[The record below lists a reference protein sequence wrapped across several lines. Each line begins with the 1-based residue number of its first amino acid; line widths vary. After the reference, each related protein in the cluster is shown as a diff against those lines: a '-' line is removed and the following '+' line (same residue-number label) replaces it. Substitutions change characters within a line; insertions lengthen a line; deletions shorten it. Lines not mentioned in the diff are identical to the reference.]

1 MDNKKI
7 GAKIRECREA
17 CNLSQKGLA
26 DKVGI
31 SLRYLGDIER
41 GAKIPKLATFIDLL
55 NAMNASA
62 DYVLIDELNSAYR
75 LQASELEKSLEEL
88 EVSDRNFAMDLLKTI
103 IENLKNR

>member
-7 GAKIRECREA
+7 GIKIRECRKA
-17 CNLSQKGLA
+17 CGLDQSELA

-31 SLRYLGDIER
+31 STRYLGDIER

-62 DYVLIDELNSAYR
+62 DYVLMDALHVQQS
-75 LQASELEKSLEEL
+75 EL
-88 EVSDRNFAMDLLKTI
+88 EVSFEYLPPETKTKMLDVLETMIRNFA
-103 IENLKNR
+103 NR

>member
-7 GAKIRECREA
+7 GIKIRECRKA
-17 CNLSQKGLA
+17 CGLDQSELA

-31 SLRYLGDIER
+31 STRYLGDIER

-62 DYVLIDELNSAYR
+62 DYVLMDALHVQQS
-75 LQASELEKSLEEL
+75 EL
-88 EVSDRNFAMDLLKTI
+88 EVSFEYLPPETKTKMLDVLETMIRNFA
-103 IENLKNR
+103 NG